1 MTRAGRRVL
10 VVGGAG
16 FVGAAAVRELLAEG
30 WRVAVMD
37 PARREVPEGAEALA
51 GSIEDAAAIRAA
63 IEASQPDAVACFA
76 AYGGSGGGLSRAAEA
91 EADRAFAVNVLGFR
105 RLLAEVAAAGIRR
118 VVWTSS
124 TVVLGAA
131 ASEARVDEDAP
142 RLPLGTYALTKVLAE
157 DVADF
162 MRRVHGLEITG
173 LRIPLMLGPGLW
185 YDGAASWVK
194 RLVDEAA
201 PGAAPEITAPGILFD
216 AMHAA
221 DLGRLVAQLLAG
233 DAPREPI
240 YHVAGFTTDAATLA
254 RDMARIVPG
263 YAPRLRIEAPPV
275 VFPLV
280 DEARLVRDTGFA
292 IRHDAEGVLRD
303 MLANRSR
310 SKVA

>member
-1 MTRAGRRVL
+1 MMTERRVL

-37 PARREVPEGAEALA
+37 PAPREVPEGAEALA
-51 GSIEDAAAIRAA
+51 GSIEDAGAIRAA
-63 IEASQPDAVACFA
+63 IEASKPDAVACFA

-131 ASEARVDEDAP
+131 ASQARVDEDAP
-142 RLPLGTYALTKVLAE
+142 RLPLGIYALTKVLAE

-162 MRRVHGLEITG
+162 MRRVRGLEITG

-201 PGAAPEITAPGILFD
+201 PGAAPEIAAPGISFD

-233 DAPREPI
+233 DAPREPV

-310 SKVA
+310 SKAA

>member
-1 MTRAGRRVL
+1 V
-10 VVGGAG
+10 
-16 FVGAAAVRELLAEG
+16 
-30 WRVAVMD
+30 
-37 PARREVPEGAEALA
+37 
-51 GSIEDAAAIRAA
+51 
-63 IEASQPDAVACFA
+63 
-76 AYGGSGGGLSRAAEA
+76 
-91 EADRAFAVNVLGFR
+91 
-105 RLLAEVAAAGIRR
+105 EVAAAGIKR

-157 DVADF
+157 DVAEF

-194 RLVDEAA
+194 RLVDQE
-201 PGAAPEITAPGILFD
+201 PEITAPGIPFD

-221 DLGRLVAQLLAG
+221 DLGRLVAQLLGGA
-233 DAPREPI
+233 APREPV
-240 YHVAGFTTDAATLA
+240 YHVAGFTTDAASLA
-254 RDMARIVPG
+254 RNMARIVPG

-303 MLANRSR
+303 MLANRNR
-310 SKVA
+310 SKAA

>member
-1 MTRAGRRVL
+1 MSAGRVL

-37 PARREVPEGAEALA
+37 PTTRAIPEGAEALA
-51 GSIEDAAAIRAA
+51 GSIEDAASIRAA
-63 IEASQPDAVACFA
+63 LGAFRPDAVACFA
-76 AYGGSGGGLSRAAEA
+76 AYGGSGGGLSRAAEG

-105 RLLAEVAAAGIRR
+105 RLLAEIAAAGIRR

-131 ASEARVDEDAP
+131 ASEVRVDEDAP

-157 DVADF
+157 GVAEF

-194 RLVDEAA
+194 RLVDRER
-201 PGAAPEITAPGILFD
+201 EITAPGIPFD
-216 AMHAA
+216 AMHVA

-233 DAPREPI
+233 PPPREPI
-240 YHVAGFTTDAATLA
+240 YHVAGFTTDAAALVQT
-254 RDMARIVPG
+254 MSRIVPG
-263 YAPRLRIEAPPV
+263 YAPRLRIETPPV

-292 IRHDAEGVLRD
+292 IRHDAESVLRD
-303 MLANRSR
+303 MLAKRSQ
-310 SKVA
+310 AA

>member
-1 MTRAGRRVL
+1 MTGAGRRAL

-37 PARREVPEGAEALA
+37 PAPRAVPAGAEALA
-51 GSIEDAAAIRAA
+51 GSIEDAASIRAA
-63 IEASQPDAVACFA
+63 LEASKPDAIACFA

-105 RLLAEVAAAGIRR
+105 RLLVEVAAAGIKR

-131 ASEARVDEDAP
+131 VSEARVDEDAP

-157 DVADF
+157 DVAEF

-194 RLVDEAA
+194 RLVDQEPEIAA
-201 PGAAPEITAPGILFD
+201 PGIPFD

-233 DAPREPI
+233 ARRASRLSRRGLHHRCGIPR
-240 YHVAGFTTDAATLA
+240 A
-254 RDMARIVPG
+254 RHGPDR
-263 YAPRLRIEAPPV
+263 PRLRAAAADRGAAGSLPPGRRGAAG
-275 VFPLV
+275 
-280 DEARLVRDTGFA
+280 ARHR
-292 IRHDAEGVLRD
+292 LRD
-303 MLANRSR
+303 PP
-310 SKVA
+310 